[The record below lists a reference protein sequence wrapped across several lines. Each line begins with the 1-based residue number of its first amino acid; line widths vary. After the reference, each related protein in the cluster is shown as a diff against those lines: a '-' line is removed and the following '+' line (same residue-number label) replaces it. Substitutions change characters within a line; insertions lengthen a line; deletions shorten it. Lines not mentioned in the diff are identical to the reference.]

1 VADDWSRERLR
12 PLLGPDKK
20 ADGLLD
26 EAILFLKL
34 KPAAF
39 SQREA
44 LRVLERLSLDESVV
58 GVAARFA
65 KARVLLAR

>member
-1 VADDWSRERLR
+1 MADDWSRERLR
-12 PLLGPDKK
+12 PLLGSDKK

-34 KPAAF
+34 KPTSF